1 MTAKILV
8 ALDLE
13 HGTANDELLQN
24 ATKLAA
30 AEGADIDLL
39 TVIDSA
45 PPGVAQFMQP
55 GYEKLV
61 GERVEAKLDEIAAR
75 LDAGGGR
82 IETSVRFG
90 GVYNEILA
98 HAAKTGADLIITGS
112 HRPNVADY
120 LLGTNAA
127 RVVRHAECSVLV
139 VRPREER

>member
-13 HGTANDELLQN
+13 HGSANDTLLRS
-24 ATKLAA
+24 ATRIAA

-39 TVIDSA
+39 TVIDAA
-45 PPGVAQFMQP
+45 PPAVVEFMQP
-55 GYEKLV
+55 GYEELV
-61 GERVEAKLDEIAAR
+61 AKGVEAKLDEIAAG

-90 GVYNEILA
+90 GVYKEILA
-98 HAAKTGADLIITGS
+98 HAAKIDADLIITGS
-112 HRPNVADY
+112 HRPSVADF

-139 VRPREER
+139 VRPRDEG